1 MKNRNKKATLAKHSS
16 KIYRSRQK
24 KPSELEKPRWA
35 NALNTSGKVIMRK
48 YTMSQKVD
56 FGKAIRAAQA
66 SSHTRI
72 SDIAKEIGVAP
83 QQVSR
88 WQKSEDIKLSRAV
101 EIAAVFDLSLAD
113 FLDLYHE

>member
-1 MKNRNKKATLAKHSS
+1 
-16 KIYRSRQK
+16 
-24 KPSELEKPRWA
+24 
-35 NALNTSGKVIMRK
+35 MRK
-48 YTMSQKVD
+48 YTMSQKID

-66 SSHTRI
+66 NSHTRI

-88 WQKSEDIKLSRAV
+88 WQKSKDIKLSRAV

-113 FLDLYHE
+113 FLVLYHDYE

>member
-1 MKNRNKKATLAKHSS
+1 MKKGPIRKLITASGQYSYFGESNKMST
-16 KIYRSRQK
+16 
-24 KPSELEKPRWA
+24 
-35 NALNTSGKVIMRK
+35 NTI
-48 YTMSQKVD
+48 SQKVD

-66 SSHTRI
+66 GSHTRI

-101 EIAAVFDLSLAD
+101 EIAAVFGMSLAD
-113 FLDLYHE
+113 FLDCYHD

>member
-1 MKNRNKKATLAKHSS
+1 MQKLITAPGNTL
-16 KIYRSRQK
+16 
-24 KPSELEKPRWA
+24 
-35 NALNTSGKVIMRK
+35 TSGKVTMSK
-48 YTMSQKVD
+48 NTMSQKVD

-66 SSHTRI
+66 GSHTRI

-101 EIAAVFDLSLAD
+101 EIAAVFNLSLVD
-113 FLDLYHE
+113 FLALYHDELL